1 MKEYCRLSYLCLLKF
16 FICSVEHD
24 VCYLITENVIS
35 LVKKFF
41 CQWITLV
48 QVFAHTYKLRALA
61 GKHECFH
68 MSVC

>member
-1 MKEYCRLSYLCLLKF
+1 MEEHGGLGHFCLLEILFGAVKHE
-16 FICSVEHD
+16 VGD
-24 VCYLITENVIS
+24 TEAQDIVGF
-35 LVKKFF
+35 LKHLLGFGAL
-41 CQWITLV
+41 LV